1 MKNLSFKISSTRENV
16 RFVEKYIEDAKEEY
30 HIDEDVYGNMVVAI
44 TESVTNAIVHG
55 NKLDSNKSVNLQMN
69 MSDSKICI
77 EVADEGAGYE
87 YENVPD
93 PTAPEN
99 LGKPGGRG
107 LFLMRH
113 LCDKVNFLE
122 NGRIV
127 QLVFHVWNN
136 KFF

>member
-127 QLVFHVWNN
+127 QLVFHV
-136 KFF
+136 